1 MYLSIGTGG
10 VLEEMVGLSGVVS
23 KGDHGVPEDEPGAM
37 PGDVAAWLPARGCCC
52 PFCGDADIV
61 GLSVEI
67 DAGIAWQEVSCSACD
82 KAWRD
87 EYSLT
92 GFQPID

>member
-1 MYLSIGTGG
+1 
-10 VLEEMVGLSGVVS
+10 VLQEMVGLSGVVPA
-23 KGDHGVPEDEPGAM
+23 GDQSEPEEEPVST
-37 PGDVAAWLPARGCCC
+37 PGDVAAHLRAGGSCC

-67 DAGIAWQEVSCSACD
+67 DAGIAWREVSCSACE

-92 GFQPID
+92 GFKPID

>member
-1 MYLSIGTGG
+1 
-10 VLEEMVGLSGVVS
+10 MVGLSGVVYARDQ
-23 KGDHGVPEDEPGAM
+23 GEPEDEPGST
-37 PGDVAAWLPARGCCC
+37 PGDVAAYLRAGGCCC

-82 KAWRD
+82 KARCD
-87 EYSLT
+87 QYSLT

>member
-1 MYLSIGTGG
+1 
-10 VLEEMVGLSGVVS
+10 MVGLSGVVS
-23 KGDHGVPEDEPGAM
+23 TGDHGVPEDEPGAM
-37 PGDVAAWLPARGCCC
+37 PADVAAYRRAGGCRC
-52 PFCGDADIV
+52 PSCGNADVV
-61 GLSVEI
+61 GDSVEL